1 MPRTTTAASGSSAFG
16 QVQKQAR
23 QILDTVR
30 KEIRTRESELER
42 LRKEESQLAAIA
54 GDRGAAARNGST
66 HPGGGTGKRTNW
78 GEVLEQLPKQ
88 FKAAEVRNVRG
99 LSGKRSSEIFAA
111 ITRWIDAGSVKK
123 KERGLYERVK

>member
-1 MPRTTTAASGSSAFG
+1 MPRTTTGASGSAAFG
-16 QVQKQAR
+16 QFQKQAR
-23 QILDTVR
+23 HMLETLRRD
-30 KEIRTRESELER
+30 IRVLESELE
-42 LRKEESQLAAIA
+42 LLKRKESQLAPVA
-54 GDRGAAARNGST
+54 DERGGSAARNGST
-66 HPGGGTGKRTNW
+66 HTGGTGKRTNW
-78 GEVLEQLPKQ
+78 SEVLEQLPKQ